1 LSALYP
7 HLYEP
12 IKIGPLVLRNRIV
25 SSPTS
30 QADVSK
36 DGALQKHNIAYYE
49 RKAKGGAALVTVGD
63 GIVDRVRGQNHPIQQ
78 YLDSDDCIP
87 SMVLC
92 AEAIH
97 KYGALASIELSH
109 GGICCDPKFIGG
121 QRPIGP
127 SEVPVSIGFQT
138 EHSVETRSVEMT
150 KEMMEELAAK
160 YGQAAARAKR
170 AGFDMVMIHG
180 AHGWLLN
187 QFLSPNT
194 NLRTDEFGGSVEN
207 RCRFPLMVIKA
218 IRDACGPNFPI
229 EYRING
235 DDLIPGGL
243 KIDEAVEACKIL
255 ESYVDAF
262 HVSAGVH
269 YEVSTALLTHSS
281 TFMTRGHLVHLAEA
295 VKKAVK
301 VPVTTVGGFN
311 SLDMMEEV
319 IASGK
324 ADIIAMAR
332 QLLADPDLPK
342 KGKAGRVSEIRPCLR
357 CGWCQA
363 SRFTLGTARC
373 SINPLIGREYE
384 TQFIPPI
391 KYSRKVVVVGGGPAG
406 MQAAI
411 TAAERGHQVTLYEKT
426 GSLGGTLRFAK
437 NVPFKKD
444 LYGLVEAMRAQV
456 AALNIRVLLNTPFS
470 KEAAEREHPDVLIMA
485 LGAEPV
491 IPPIPGVDKK
501 LVRMAA
507 DVEEGGDLGERIV
520 IIGAGLVGCETAI
533 YLAQRHA
540 QRKPQIT
547 VVEMLDRIAGD
558 SNFRHRWA
566 VEDELKKCG
575 IEPKLNTR
583 CTSISDDGVT
593 VVGPDGK
600 EAFLPAD
607 TVVLAA
613 GMRAKRAQA
622 EEFRS
627 CAPEYIPIGDC
638 VKAAQVTE
646 AIRAGYDAAITI
658 E

>member
-1 LSALYP
+1 
-7 HLYEP
+7 
-12 IKIGPLVLRNRIV
+12 
-25 SSPTS
+25 
-30 QADVSK
+30 
-36 DGALQKHNIAYYE
+36 
-49 RKAKGGAALVTVGD
+49 
-63 GIVDRVRGQNHPIQQ
+63 
-78 YLDSDDCIP
+78 
-87 SMVLC
+87 MVLC